1 MKVFVV
7 GDLHGDYESFKN
19 AVKIFEE
26 NKNEGDIL
34 IFLGDYADRGE
45 NGVEIISKLSELLK
59 TRKDIVA
66 LKGNHEDYSKY
77 GEPRFYPCDL
87 IDEANTKING
97 GWEAFWK
104 EVFQNFL
111 RYLKPAF
118 IIGKVLFVHGGV
130 SKKIQSRE
138 ELFKKENEEILLW
151 SDPYNEKGEIQNS
164 RGAGVEFGE
173 DVTNKVLQKLDLKL
187 IIRSHQ
193 PNKAAHGQPFF
204 EHSEKIVTINSSI
217 IYGIPFMILVDPEKA
232 KIEKVFS
239 LINNKDKLKA
249 F

>member
-19 AVKIFEE
+19 SLKIFDKDK
-26 NKNEGDIL
+26 NKEDIL
-34 IFLGDYADRGE
+34 VFLGDYADRGE
-45 NGVEIISKLSELLK
+45 NGVEIISKLYELLK

-66 LKGNHEDYSKY
+66 LKGNHEDYSKD

-97 GWEAFWK
+97 GWEVFWK
-104 EVFQNFL
+104 ESFQNFL
-111 RYLKPAF
+111 EYLKPAY
-118 IIGKVLFVHGGV
+118 IAGKVLFVHGGI

-151 SDPYNEKGEIQNS
+151 SDPYDGEGEIPSS

-173 DVTNKVLQKLDLKL
+173 DVTNKVLQKLDIKL

-193 PNKAAHGQPFF
+193 PNKAAYGQPYF
-204 EHSEKIVTINSSI
+204 EHSGKIVTINSSI
-217 IYGIPFMILVDPEKA
+217 LYGIPFMVLVDPEKA
-232 KIEKVFS
+232 KIEKVVS
-239 LINNKDKLKA
+239 LRGKDKLKV

>member
-19 AVKIFEE
+19 AVKIFDE
-26 NKNEGDIL
+26 NKKEGDIL
-34 IFLGDYADRGE
+34 IFLGDYADRGP
-45 NGVEIISKLSELLK
+45 NGVEIISELFKLLK

-66 LKGNHEDYSKY
+66 LKGNHEDYSKD

-97 GWEAFWK
+97 GWEVFWK
-104 EVFQNFL
+104 ESFQNFL
-111 RYLKPAF
+111 EYLKPAY
-118 IIGKVLFVHGGV
+118 IAGKVLFVHGGI

-151 SDPYNEKGEIQNS
+151 SDPYDGEGEIPSS

-173 DVTNKVLQKLDLKL
+173 DVTNKVLQKLDIKL

-193 PNKAAHGQPFF
+193 PNKAAYGQPYF
-204 EHSEKIVTINSSI
+204 EHSGKIVTINSSI
-217 IYGIPFMILVDPEKA
+217 LYGIPFMVLVDPEKA
-232 KIEKVFS
+232 KIEKVVS
-239 LINNKDKLKA
+239 LRGKDKLKV